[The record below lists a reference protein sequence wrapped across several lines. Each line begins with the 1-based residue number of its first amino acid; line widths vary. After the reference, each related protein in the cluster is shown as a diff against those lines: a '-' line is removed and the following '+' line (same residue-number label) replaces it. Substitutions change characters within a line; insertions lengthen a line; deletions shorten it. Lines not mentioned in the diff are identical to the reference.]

1 MSRAYGRMQRLANAR
16 NLVLAGG
23 GPTWVIATAAIV
35 AYCGPAMVSAKEV
48 FLAHANNP
56 GFDPTVAELRR
67 SLSAAKEEALT
78 QVRTLPQ
85 DGLKQVMPGLYER
98 IVVTTIQ
105 IAAHVGLGVGLALEA
120 LDEIHSKTSLSLFS
134 REIRESMTET
144 GVSLKRRHSNRI
156 AKLVAEIE
164 AQRLAWRHNH
174 EFLSWLGFRRDD
186 VRYSAQNRRERLEV
200 FKVQQRLL
208 ASRDAVIV
216 RLGAPLTAALE
227 GHDRFMLANRW
238 RLPPSTDHAVERYVW
253 PLLSLQ
259 PGPVAM
265 LEYARLE
272 YDAFVDAGGAKDQSQ
287 ALFDKIAA
295 AFRTQLAAALEHVPE
310 DARAGV
316 IV

>member
-1 MSRAYGRMQRLANAR
+1 MA
-16 NLVLAGG
+16 
-23 GPTWVIATAAIV
+23 
-35 AYCGPAMVSAKEV
+35 SAQEL
-48 FLAHANNP
+48 FLEHANNP

-67 SLSAAKEEALT
+67 SLTAAKQEALT
-78 QVRTLPQ
+78 QVRTVQ
-85 DGLKQVMPGLYER
+85 QENLKQAMPGLYER

-105 IAAHVGLGVGLALEA
+105 IAAHVGLGVGLALES
-120 LDEIHSKTSLSLFS
+120 LDEVHSQTSLSLFS
-134 REIRESMTET
+134 REIREMMTET

-186 VRYSAQNRRERLEV
+186 ARYPAQNRRDRLEA

-208 ASRDAVIV
+208 ASRDAVITK
-216 RLGAPLTAALE
+216 LGVPLTVALE

-238 RLPPSTDHAVERYVW
+238 HLPPTQEHAVERYVW

-259 PGPVAM
+259 SGPVTM
-265 LEYARLE
+265 LEFARLE
-272 YDAFVDAGGAKDQSQ
+272 YDAFIDASGAKDQAQ

-295 AFRTQLAAALEHVPE
+295 AFKHQLAEALEYLPE

>member
-1 MSRAYGRMQRLANAR
+1 M
-16 NLVLAGG
+16 
-23 GPTWVIATAAIV
+23 IATAAFV
-35 AYCGPAMVSAKEV
+35 AYRGPAMVSAKEV

-67 SLSAAKEEALT
+67 SLSGAKEEALA
-78 QVRTLPQ
+78 QVRTVPQ
-85 DGLKQVMPGLYER
+85 DSLKTVMPGLYER

-120 LDEIHSKTSLSLFS
+120 LDEVGSKTSLSLFS
-134 REIRESMTET
+134 REIREMMTET

-238 RLPPSTDHAVERYVW
+238 RLPPSHEHSVERYIW

-259 PGPVAM
+259 AGPVAM

-272 YDAFVDAGGAKDQSQ
+272 YDAFVDAGGAKDQSH
-287 ALFDKIAA
+287 ALFEKIGA
-295 AFRTQLAAALEHVPE
+295 AFKAQLTAAMEHLPE
-310 DARAGV
+310 DAQAGV

>member
-1 MSRAYGRMQRLANAR
+1 MA
-16 NLVLAGG
+16 
-23 GPTWVIATAAIV
+23 
-35 AYCGPAMVSAKEV
+35 SAKDL
-48 FLAHANNP
+48 FLEHANNP

-67 SLSAAKEEALT
+67 SLTAAKQEALT
-78 QVRTLPQ
+78 QVRTANQ
-85 DGLKQVMPGLYER
+85 DNLKQVMPGLYER

-105 IAAHVGLGVGLALEA
+105 IAAHVGLGVGLALES
-120 LDEIHSKTSLSLFS
+120 LDEAHSRTSLSLFS
-134 REIRESMTET
+134 REIREMMTET

-186 VRYSAQNRRERLEV
+186 ARYPAQNRRDRLEA
-200 FKVQQRLL
+200 FKVQARLL
-208 ASRDAVIV
+208 ASRDAVITK
-216 RLGAPLTAALE
+216 LGVPLTVALE

-238 RLPPSTDHAVERYVW
+238 HLPPSPEHAVERYVW
-253 PLLSLQ
+253 PLLALQ
-259 PGPVAM
+259 SGPVTM

-272 YDAFVDAGGAKDQSQ
+272 YDAFVDANGAKDQAQ
-287 ALFDKIAA
+287 ALFDKITA
-295 AFRTQLAAALEHVPE
+295 AFKLQLSTALEYLPE

>member
-1 MSRAYGRMQRLANAR
+1 MA
-16 NLVLAGG
+16 
-23 GPTWVIATAAIV
+23 
-35 AYCGPAMVSAKEV
+35 SAQEL
-48 FLAHANNP
+48 FLEHANNP

-67 SLSAAKEEALT
+67 SLTAAKKEALT
-78 QVRTLPQ
+78 QVRTVQ
-85 DGLKQVMPGLYER
+85 QENLKQAMPGLYER

-105 IAAHVGLGVGLALEA
+105 IAAHVGLGVGLALES
-120 LDEIHSKTSLSLFS
+120 LDEVHSQTSLSLFS
-134 REIRESMTET
+134 REIREMMTET

-186 VRYSAQNRRERLEV
+186 ARYPAQNRRDRLEA

-208 ASRDAVIV
+208 ASRDAVITK
-216 RLGAPLTAALE
+216 LG
-227 GHDRFMLANRW
+227 NRW
-238 RLPPSTDHAVERYVW
+238 HLPPTQEHAVERYVW

-259 PGPVAM
+259 SGPVTM
-265 LEYARLE
+265 LEFARLE
-272 YDAFVDAGGAKDQSQ
+272 YDAFIDASGAKDQAQ

-295 AFRTQLAAALEHVPE
+295 AFKHQLAEALEYLPE

>member
-1 MSRAYGRMQRLANAR
+1 
-16 NLVLAGG
+16 
-23 GPTWVIATAAIV
+23 
-35 AYCGPAMVSAKEV
+35 MVSAKDV

-67 SLSAAKEEALT
+67 SLTAAKQEALA
-78 QVRTLPQ
+78 QVKAVPQ
-85 DGLKQVMPGLYER
+85 DQLQQVMPGLYER

-120 LDEIHSKTSLSLFS
+120 LDEVFSKTSLSLFS
-134 REIRESMTET
+134 REIREMMTET

-186 VRYSAQNRRERLEV
+186 PRYSSQNRRERLEA

-208 ASRDAVIV
+208 ASRDAVITK
-216 RLGAPLTAALE
+216 LGAPLTTALE

-238 RLPPSTDHAVERYVW
+238 HLPPTPEHAVERYVW

-259 PGPVAM
+259 SGPVTM

-272 YDAFVDAGGAKDQSQ
+272 YDAFVDAGGPKDQAQ
-287 ALFDKIAA
+287 ALFEKIGA
-295 AFRTQLAAALEHVPE
+295 AFKTQLVAALEHLPE
-310 DARAGV
+310 DAQAGV

>member
-1 MSRAYGRMQRLANAR
+1 
-16 NLVLAGG
+16 
-23 GPTWVIATAAIV
+23 
-35 AYCGPAMVSAKEV
+35 MVSAKEL

-67 SLSAAKEEALT
+67 SLTAAKQEALV
-78 QVRTLPQ
+78 QVRTVPQ
-85 DGLKQVMPGLYER
+85 EGLRAVMPGLYER

-120 LDEIHSKTSLSLFS
+120 LDEAHSRTSLSLFS
-134 REIRESMTET
+134 REVREMMTET

-186 VRYSAQNRRERLEV
+186 ARYTAQNRRERLEA

-208 ASRDAVIV
+208 GSRDAVIV
-216 RLGAPLTAALE
+216 KLGAPLTAALE

-238 RLPPSTDHAVERYVW
+238 RLAPSPDHAVERYVW

-259 PGPVAM
+259 PGPVTM

-272 YDAFVDAGGAKDQSQ
+272 YDAFVDAGGAKDAAQ
-287 ALFDKIAA
+287 ALFEKIAS
-295 AFRTQLAAALEHVPE
+295 AFKTQLASALEYLPE

>member
-1 MSRAYGRMQRLANAR
+1 
-16 NLVLAGG
+16 
-23 GPTWVIATAAIV
+23 
-35 AYCGPAMVSAKEV
+35 MVSATEV
-48 FLAHANNP
+48 FLAHANNS

-67 SLSAAKEEALT
+67 SLTAAKQEALT
-78 QVRTLPQ
+78 QVRTVAQ
-85 DGLKQVMPGLYER
+85 DGLQQVMPGLYER

-120 LDEIHSKTSLSLFS
+120 LDEVHSRTSLSLFS
-134 REIRESMTET
+134 REIREMMTET

-186 VRYSAQNRRERLEV
+186 PRYTAQNRRERLEA

-208 ASRDAVIV
+208 ASRDAVITK
-216 RLGAPLTAALE
+216 LGVPLTTALE

-238 RLPPSTDHAVERYVW
+238 HLPPSPDHAVERYVW

-259 PGPVAM
+259 SGPVTM
-265 LEYARLE
+265 LEY
-272 YDAFVDAGGAKDQSQ
+272 DGFVDAGGAKDQAS

-295 AFRTQLAAALEHVPE
+295 AFKAQLIAALEHLPE
-310 DARAGV
+310 DAQAGV